1 MASGFEEDAG
11 RSCHTARHGFPPAR
25 RHKHLPLNHPLWLV
39 GSSAAVLSP
48 RILSQRKFVQAD
60 ILDGGPDNRQ
70 ATGLGREDINLIGAL
85 PHIAEETFDGIG
97 RLNMSVQ
104 GLRKLVKR

>member
-1 MASGFEEDAG
+1 MVSHQRVGTNIS
-11 RSCHTARHGFPPAR
+11 RLH
-25 RHKHLPLNHPLWLV
+25 HPLWLV

-60 ILDGGPDNRQ
+60 ILDGRPDDRQ

-97 RLNMSVQ
+97 RLNMAPLQDSAECIW
-104 GLRKLVKR
+104 L